1 MTQNLNLFQGNSVT
15 ATPVKQNGLRGIYS
29 MLSMMRSKRP
39 EAMVF
44 VDLYCGSGENKL
56 PGEII
61 AGSPISMLA
70 GILDAVQHRLK
81 KPPVGPWACLF
92 NDITP
97 GRATL
102 LLPENVMRWQAEN
115 NLVVNPDLFQ
125 CTARDGSTFS
135 MPIKYRTGSAQD
147 AIECICNIMQVNRK
161 SHIILMIDP
170 NGPKD
175 APWVKTK
182 EIWDRYPNRVE
193 MIFHLGATVLKRVSK
208 ARDVLGAE
216 SFAPMP
222 DHIAALVD
230 SFSESDGWV
239 RDPVGKDQWTMLLL
253 SKFPPHNGWK
263 TIDASFHK
271 IQSEI
276 GQAVVRRLSLT
287 KKELGGSAA

>member
-1 MTQNLNLFQGNSVT
+1 
-15 ATPVKQNGLRGIYS
+15 
-29 MLSMMRSKRP
+29 
-39 EAMVF
+39 MVF

-70 GILDAVQHRLK
+70 GILDAVQHL
-81 KPPVGPWACLF
+81 
-92 NDITP
+92 TP

-115 NLVVNPDLFQ
+115 NLVVNPELFQ
-125 CTARDGSTFS
+125 CTARDGSIFS

-147 AIECICNIMQVNRK
+147 AVECICNIMQVNRK

-208 ARDVLGAE
+208 ARDTCGAE
-216 SFAPMP
+216 FFAPMP

-230 SFSESDGWV
+230 SFSDSDGWV

-276 GQAVVRRLSLT
+276 GQQVVRRLSLT